1 MSYKNILWLV
11 GGIPKKGD
19 KLELPKRYYHN
30 IKSYIFGKNKIF
42 FKKKFKNKIYF
53 QTFDNLEE
61 TLKKIILDINFTKQ
75 KNINILFS
83 PAAASFDQFKNF
95 EHRGEY
101 FNYLINKIKF
111 IKKIN
116 VQ

>member
-1 MSYKNILWLV
+1 MSCNNILWLV

-19 KLELPKRYYHN
+19 KLELPKKYYNN
-30 IKSYIFGKNKIF
+30 IKSYIFGRNKTFFKNVFQNKI
-42 FKKKFKNKIYF
+42 IF
-53 QTFDNLEE
+53 QTFSNLEE
-61 TLKKIILDINFTKQ
+61 AMKKIILDINSTKQ
-75 KNINILFS
+75 KNFNILFS

-101 FNYLINKIKF
+101 FNYLIKKVKF

-116 VQ
+116 V